1 MKALIER
8 GAVINAA
15 LDAWMMTP
23 GWIRGKTTPRDSG
36 LKLEVITDHIDH
48 VCQLAGNANHSGI
61 GTDLDGGFGIEQTPM
76 DLDTIGDLARLPE
89 MLARRGYSQADTEGI
104 MSGNLIRFVREAWK
118 EG

>member
-1 MKALIER
+1 
-8 GAVINAA
+8 
-15 LDAWMMTP
+15 
-23 GWIRGKTTPRDSG
+23 
-36 LKLEVITDHIDH
+36 
-48 VCQLAGNANHSGI
+48 
-61 GTDLDGGFGIEQTPM
+61 M